1 MITSSH
7 GAHQGLTL
15 IELLVVMA
23 MVAITTTIAVP
34 SFQNFIQNN
43 RLITVANELVSSLT
57 LARSMAI
64 SQRAPTI
71 VCRSANA
78 TAAAPLCGGDG
89 NWEDGWIV
97 FSDLNGD
104 NAYTPPNEPLWQQR
118 GPAPALVE
126 IGAGANVDPMVRFA
140 PIGTAPGFNGTFAV
154 CDDRK
159 GEARHVSRM
168 REVVVSVVG
177 RVRASDGDGGTA
189 CPS

>member
-1 MITSSH
+1 MITPSRS
-7 GAHQGLTL
+7 AHQGLTL

-23 MVAITTTIAVP
+23 MVAITTTMAVP

-43 RLITVANELVSSLT
+43 RLVTVANELVSSLT

-64 SQRAPTI
+64 SQRAPSI

-78 TAAAPLCGGDG
+78 TAQAPACGGDG
-89 NWEDGWIV
+89 RWEDGWIV

-104 NAYTPPNEPLWQQR
+104 NAFNAANEPLWQQR
-118 GPAPALVE
+118 GAAPALVE
-126 IGAGANVDPMVRFA
+126 IGAGANLDPMVRFA

-159 GEARHVSRM
+159 GEARHANRM
-168 REVVVSVVG
+168 REIVVSIVG
-177 RVRASDGDGGTA
+177 RVRVVDGDGGTA
-189 CPS
+189 CPE